1 MLAEREE
8 FGAKLVDAV
17 VQRLGRDGRR
27 RFGPKPP
34 ASGQTG
40 DSKVKGELDVAR
52 KVIAVIVHQPVVRAI
67 LDCLGL
73 GERAPPAPDQVVLD
87 ASDLRDE
94 WPPEQAFDGP
104 APDEY
109 P

>member
-1 MLAEREE
+1 
-8 FGAKLVDAV
+8 VWD
-17 VQRLGRDGRR
+17 
-27 RFGPKPP
+27 PP
-34 ASGQTG
+34 AWGADRPRYYSW
-40 DSKVKGELDVAR
+40 SELLRRVFAVDVLHCGACGGRR

-73 GERAPPAPDQVVLD
+73 GERAPPAAPDHAVLD
-87 ASDLRDE
+87 VSDLRDA
-94 WPPEQAFDGP
+94 WPTEEELDGP

>member
-1 MLAEREE
+1 MW
-8 FGAKLVDAV
+8 D
-17 VQRLGRDGRR
+17 
-27 RFGPKPP
+27 PP
-34 ASGQTG
+34 AWGADRPRYYSW
-40 DSKVKGELDVAR
+40 SELLRRVFAVDVLHCGACGGRR

-73 GERAPPAPDQVVLD
+73 GERAPPAAPDHAVLD
-87 ASDLRDE
+87 VSDLRDA
-94 WPPEQAFDGP
+94 WPTEEELDGP